1 MSSRSEVETKDGMN
15 VVAIMGSYRKGKTI
29 DTLVDRAI
37 EGAKSANPDA
47 EVEKIT
53 LIDRHIEY
61 CRNCGVC
68 RNDDPAKPIARCS
81 IDDDMQEIL
90 PLMREAD
97 AYIFGVPIF
106 EGTVNALTKTFL
118 ERICWTL
125 ARPGRWPVRGC
136 PESRTHDRKRAIA
149 ILSTGIIIPLLRRF
163 CDDATPLIKSTIGD
177 SLNAKLV
184 GTLYAGGVEKVGM
197 DRYLAGASKL
207 GRRLV
212 G

>member
-1 MSSRSEVETKDGMN
+1 MKI
-15 VVAIMGSYRKGKTI
+15 VAVMGSYRKGRTI
-29 DTLVDRAI
+29 DSLVDRAI
-37 EGAKSANPDA
+37 EGTKSASPAA

-53 LIDRHIEY
+53 LVDRNIQY

-68 RNDDPAKPIARCS
+68 RNDDPAKPIARCA

-90 PLMREAD
+90 PIMGEAD

-125 ARPGRWPVRGC
+125 ARAGRWPVKGC
-136 PESRTHDRKRAIA
+136 PQPRTPDRKRAVA
-149 ILSTGIIIPLLRRF
+149 IFSSGIIIPLLRRF
-163 CDDATPLIKSTIGD
+163 CDDATPLIKNTIGD
-177 SLNAKLV
+177 SLNAKLI

-197 DRYLAGASKL
+197 ERYLGAAYGL
-207 GRRLV
+207 GRRL
-212 G
+212 GG

>member
-1 MSSRSEVETKDGMN
+1 MKI
-15 VVAIMGSYRKGKTI
+15 VAIMGSYRKGKTI

-37 EGAKSANPDA
+37 EGASNVAPEA

-68 RNDDPAKPIARCS
+68 RHDDPSKPIARCA
-81 IDDDMQEIL
+81 IEDDMQEIL
-90 PLMREAD
+90 PIMREAD

-106 EGTVNALTKTFL
+106 EGTVNAVTKTFL

-125 ARPGRWPVRGC
+125 ARPGRWPVKGC
-136 PESRTHDRKRAIA
+136 PEPRTSDQKRAIA
-149 ILSTGIIIPLLRRF
+149 ILGSGIIVPLLRHC
-163 CDDATPLIKSTIGD
+163 CDDATKLIKSTIGD
-177 SLNAKLV
+177 SLNAKLI
-184 GTLYAGGVEKVGM
+184 GSLYAGGVEKVGL
-197 DRYLAGASKL
+197 DRYLERAHKL
-207 GRRLV
+207 GQKLA

>member
-1 MSSRSEVETKDGMN
+1 MR
-15 VVAIMGSYRKGKTI
+15 VVAVMGSYRKGKTI

-37 EGAKSANPDA
+37 DGVKNVDPQA
-47 EVEKIT
+47 EVEKIV

-68 RNDDPAKPIARCS
+68 RNDDPDKPIAKCA

-90 PLMREAD
+90 QQMREAD
-97 AYIFGVPIF
+97 TYVFGVPIF
-106 EGTVNALTKTFL
+106 EGTVNAVTKTFL

-136 PESRTHDRKRAIA
+136 PEPRAPERKRAIA
-149 ILSTGIIIPLLRRF
+149 ILSTGLIIPLLRRF
-163 CDDATPLIKSTIGD
+163 CDDATPLIKSTIRD

-197 DRYLAGASKL
+197 DRYLTAAQKL
-207 GRRLV
+207 GRKLAR
-212 G
+212 

>member
-1 MSSRSEVETKDGMN
+1 MKVA
-15 VVAIMGSYRKGKTI
+15 AIMGSYRKGKTI

-37 EGAKSANPDA
+37 EGVKSADASA

-53 LIDRHIEY
+53 LIDRNIEY

-68 RNDDPAKPIARCS
+68 RNDDPAKPIARCT
-81 IDDDMQEIL
+81 IDDEMQEIL

-97 AYIFGVPIF
+97 ACIFGVPIF
-106 EGTVNALTKTFL
+106 EGTVNAVTKTFL

-136 PESRTHDRKRAIA
+136 PEPRCSERKRAIA
-149 ILSTGIIIPLLRRF
+149 ILSTGLIIPLLRRF
-163 CDDATPLIKSTIGD
+163 CDDATPLIKATIGD

-197 DRYLAGASKL
+197 DRYLAGACKL
-207 GRRLV
+207 GQKLV
-212 G
+212 R

>member
-1 MSSRSEVETKDGMN
+1 MKT
-15 VVAIMGSYRKGKTI
+15 VAIMGSYRKGKTI

-37 EGAKSANPDA
+37 EGVTSACPDA
-47 EVEKIT
+47 EIEKIV

-61 CRNCGVC
+61 CRNCGAC
-68 RNDDPAKPIARCS
+68 RRDDPEKPIARCA

-125 ARPGRWPVRGC
+125 ARAGRWPIKGC
-136 PESRTHDRKRAIA
+136 PEPRDARKKQAIA
-149 ILSTGIIIPLLRRF
+149 LMSSGLIIPLLRRF
-163 CDDATPLIKSTIGD
+163 CDDATTLIKNTIGD

-184 GTLYAGGVEKVGM
+184 GTLYAGGVEKVGT
-197 DRYLAGASKL
+197 DRYLERAKKL
-207 GRRLV
+207 GARLV
-212 G
+212 